1 MVETTMATVD
11 VDFVI
16 VEGSTSVRSRGWSSD
31 GGLAVVLDIFVA
43 FNSCPGAR
51 LDFKEPAVV
60 QTGGLIGVTAE
71 DEDLLLVLV
80 GHCDV
85 LRPWPGERF
94 TVAVKFG
101 PSHLL

>member
-31 GGLAVVLDIFVA
+31 GGLAVVFDIFVTL
-43 FNSCPGAR
+43 NSCPGAR
-51 LDFKEPAVV
+51 LDLKEPAVV

-71 DEDLLLVLV
+71 DEDPLLVLI
-80 GHCDV
+80 GYRDM
-85 LRPWPGERF
+85 LSPWPWERF
-94 TVAVKFG
+94 TMALKFG

>member
-31 GGLAVVLDIFVA
+31 GGLAVVLDIFVTL
-43 FNSCPGAR
+43 NSCPGAR
-51 LDFKEPAVV
+51 LDLKEPAVV

>member
-60 QTGGLIGVTAE
+60 QTGGLIGVT
-71 DEDLLLVLV
+71 
-80 GHCDV
+80 G
-85 LRPWPGERF
+85 RSGWPDR
-94 TVAVKFG
+94 AI
-101 PSHLL
+101 